1 MVEMKVARLVGR
13 KVVMRVASLV
23 LYAAALLA
31 VRRVYMKGNEM
42 VDMKEQRGVVL
53 MDVKKVEMMVD

>member
-1 MVEMKVARLVGR
+1 MKVARLVGR